1 MEAGSG
7 ADTPCGMS
15 SSTQTKLVFSC
26 LPEMYY
32 IRRQQSLLQ
41 RVLFIKP
48 NIFQAFW
55 DIEALLQL
63 LTSADVV
70 QISHRQC
77 INKYS
82 QLCPQNINLQ
92 KLVGDN
98 IWPAS
103 RNLLAPDLYV
113 GYFFPSM
120 SFIELLIC
128 TMLWVSQRKECDITS
143 FGGYK
148 SNMKNGKKP

>member
-63 LTSADVV
+63 LTSAVVV

-82 QLCPQNINLQ
+82 WLCPQNINLQ

-103 RNLLAPDLYV
+103 RSLLAPDLYV
-113 GYFFPSM
+113 GYFFHPCH
-120 SFIELLIC
+120 LLNYLYAQC
-128 TMLWVSQRKECDITS
+128 SGLARE
-143 FGGYK
+143 K
-148 SNMKNGKKP
+148 SVISLVLEAINLI